1 MLIIEYKCKF
11 IYFNQKRI
19 QNLNL
24 TDIMTKLAIGI
35 DIGGT
40 RTKIG
45 LVDLT
50 EGKVMETMI
59 SPTETIDSEKF
70 LKNIELAVDAL
81 KLKAFDLNS
90 EIAGIGFGIPGFV
103 FENGVVDSTYGFL
116 EFMEDYPLKELV
128 ETQFSLPC
136 RSDNDARVV
145 ALGEALYGTGKGYKR
160 VLVITLGTGLGLGF
174 VANRKFETSLP
185 FAHMGGH
192 ISIGHTDFK
201 CYCGKQGCLESLVSA
216 TGIVDSAKRKGWEEK
231 YPELPLNVESIFK
244 AEQDGNTDA
253 KTIVSEFLTQLK
265 TGIHNYINLFAP
277 NIIVIGGG
285 VSKGM
290 KPYLEQLSDVDFLK
304 PYKSYQVE
312 IALSELDEH
321 SGILG
326 AAALFN
332 S

>member
-1 MLIIEYKCKF
+1 MA
-11 IYFNQKRI
+11 
-19 QNLNL
+19 
-24 TDIMTKLAIGI
+24 KLAIGI

-45 LVDLT
+45 LVDVT
-50 EGKVMETMI
+50 AGKVLETMI
-59 SPTETIDSEKF
+59 SPTETIDSDKF
-70 LKNIELAVDAL
+70 LKNIELAVDRLKQKAL
-81 KLKAFDLNS
+81 GLNS
-90 EIAGIGFGIPGFV
+90 EIYGIGFGIPGFV

-116 EFMEDYPLKELV
+116 GFMEDYPLKELV
-128 ETQFSLPC
+128 ESQFTLPC

-145 ALGEALYGTGKGYKR
+145 ALGEALYGRGKGHNR
-160 VLVITLGTGLGLGF
+160 VLVLTLGTGLGLGF
-174 VANRKFETSLP
+174 VANGRFETNLP

-192 ISIGHTDFK
+192 MSICHTEFQ

-216 TGIVDSAKRKGWEEK
+216 TGIVDSARRMEWEVK
-231 YPELPLNVESIFK
+231 NPELALNVETIFK
-244 AEQDGNTDA
+244 AEQEGNTDA
-253 KTIVSEFLTQLK
+253 TKIVSEFLTHLK
-265 TGIHNYINLFAP
+265 TGIHNYINIFAP

-290 KPYLEQLSDVDFLK
+290 NPYLEQLSDVEFLK
-304 PYKSYQVE
+304 PYKSYQFE

-332 S
+332 T